1 MATVGA
7 FDAKTQFSS
16 LLERV
21 TKGETIEITKRGVP
35 VARLIPI
42 VNEPKPDRQQAVRDI
57 LEFRKGNKLRGLKI
71 RDLINEGRRY

>member
-1 MATVGA
+1 MESVGA
-7 FDAKTQFSS
+7 FDAKTQFSA

-21 TKGETIEITKRGVP
+21 ARGETIEITRRGLP
-35 VARLIPI
+35 VARLVPI
-42 VNEPKPDRQQAVRDI
+42 ADKPQVDRQQAVRDI